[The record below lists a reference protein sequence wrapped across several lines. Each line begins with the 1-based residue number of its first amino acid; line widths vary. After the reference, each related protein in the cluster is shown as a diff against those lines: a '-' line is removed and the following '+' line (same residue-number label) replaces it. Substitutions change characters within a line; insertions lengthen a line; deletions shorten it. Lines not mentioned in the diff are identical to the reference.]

1 MKPGYD
7 FAETAL
13 PCRALRRSALLI
25 AALAALLLPATGT
38 SATRILGPPHA
49 SAERAQAWAAAQ
61 GATPTFV
68 RLARLYWRLARPRGI
83 RPELAYAQ
91 AAKETN
97 FGRFTGVVDA
107 SFRNPCGLKR
117 TAGGGNHD
125 PRAHRRFGTW
135 PQGVTAHLDHLALYA
150 GARGYPK
157 RRTPDPR
164 HFAFLHGRARS
175 VQALGGAWAP
185 SRTYGREIVRMAREI
200 GLRKPVKKRPAARP
214 APRTFRK
221 PPPHFVES
229 ANL

>member
-1 MKPGYD
+1 VKPAYE
-7 FAETAL
+7 FVETGL
-13 PCRALRRSALLI
+13 PCPALRRSAPLI
-25 AALAALLLPATGT
+25 AALAALLLPVTG
-38 SATRILGPPHA
+38 SAATRMLGPPQT

-68 RLARLYWRLARPRGI
+68 RLARLYWRLAPPRRV

-125 PRAHRRFGTW
+125 PRAHRRFRTW
-135 PQGVTAHLDHLALYA
+135 RQGVTAHLDHLALYA

-164 HFAFLHGRARS
+164 HFPFLHGRART

-185 SRTYGREIVRMAREI
+185 SRSYGREIVRMAREI
-200 GLRKPVKKRPAARP
+200 GLRRRRPVKRPALRVFP
-214 APRTFRK
+214 KPR
-221 PPPHFVES
+221 PHFAEG